1 MPLTIEK
8 YTQLVAPLD
17 VRDLDLANAFHT
29 HRLDGDVLRCL
40 RYMHDI
46 ELHTICYL
54 RDLLVT
60 SAHRDPE
67 ITTFLTFWSF
77 EEYWHGDAI
86 ATVLRAHGEPAGATR
101 VRELR
106 RTRRV
111 AEATKPFAHGLASLV
126 VGPSMTAVHMTWGAI
141 NEWTTQA
148 GYARLA
154 QRCDHPALNELLRR
168 IMKQEGRHI
177 DFYAAQASKRLA
189 DNRRAQW
196 LTRQALTRFW
206 APVGSDVMPEPE
218 VRHLISYLFGGVDGA
233 AMATRIDRRID
244 TLPGLSGLELIAK
257 ARASMTSELF
267 DHRRERLDIVGA
279 HDHVGEAPTFSAA

>member
-1 MPLTIEK
+1 MQLTIDK
-8 YTQLVAPLD
+8 YTQMVARLD
-17 VRDLDLANAFHT
+17 VRDLDLANTFHT
-29 HRLDGDVLRCL
+29 QPLHPDVLRCL

-46 ELHTICYL
+46 ELHTVCYL

-77 EEYWHGDAI
+77 EEYWHGEAI
-86 ATVLRAHGEPAGATR
+86 AEVLRAHGEPAGAAR

-111 AEATKPFAHGLASLV
+111 AEATKPFTHGLASLLL
-126 VGPSMTAVHMTWGAI
+126 GSSMTAVHMTWGAI

-154 QRCDHPALNELLRR
+154 QRCDHPVLTEMLRR

-177 DFYAAQASKRLA
+177 DFYAAQASKRLGA
-189 DNRRAQW
+189 SRRAQW
-196 LTRQALTRFW
+196 LTRQALSRFW
-206 APVGSDVMPEPE
+206 GPVGSDVMPAAE
-218 VRHLISYLFGGVDGA
+218 VHHLISFLFGGDDGA
-233 AMATRIDRRID
+233 FMSARIDRRID
-244 TLPGLSGLELIAK
+244 GLPGLGGLGLVAK
-257 ARASMTSELF
+257 ARASVTGELGHDGGERF
-267 DHRRERLDIVGA
+267 DVVGSD
-279 HDHVGEAPTFSAA
+279 DHVAEAPSLAAA